1 MATDISGNE
10 ILCIGN
16 NQSEVLQALR
26 YVEFLE
32 NKLDRDIGNYYWKK
46 YVAAAFWAQISTPV
60 NLIITLLTAVTT
72 AQATSQ
78 NILSEYIYQI
88 VAVSSLVITT
98 LNTFFR
104 PHSQLT
110 YNTEMLQKWG
120 EIGIEFEKVYYM
132 YLDEDYDYEHIENMK
147 PKQLENK
154 IKLYRTIQD
163 KINNQR
169 KNEGVGTINFIT
181 DLIFL
186 ISMNTCI
193 RSYKCWLDHDKKIQ
207 LESKAKMIKEKSKQ
221 LNLNIRATEIKE
233 SAKQAMTNITNL
245 FSTTP
250 FSDLQHHKES
260 TEDISVVTVVQEK
273 DAT

>member
-1 MATDISGNE
+1 MADISGNE
-10 ILCIGN
+10 IITIGV
-16 NQSEVLQALR
+16 EKHEKLQALR

-32 NKLDRDIGNYYWKK
+32 NKLDQDIGNYYWKK

-88 VAVSSLVITT
+88 VAVTSLVITT

-120 EIGIEFEKVYYM
+120 EIGIEFEKAYYM
-132 YLDEDYDYEHIENMK
+132 YLDEDYDYEHVENMK

-154 IKLYRTIQD
+154 IKCYRGIQD
-163 KINNQR
+163 KIHAQR
-169 KNEGVGTINFIT
+169 KNEGVGTINFLT

-186 ISMNTCI
+186 ISMKTCI

-207 LESKAKMIKEKSKQ
+207 LESKQKVLNAKVIEKAMVAEYERQNAPIMPFNDITFVTSVTDTD
-221 LNLNIRATEIKE
+221 TEK
-233 SAKQAMTNITNL
+233 N
-245 FSTTP
+245 
-250 FSDLQHHKES
+250 
-260 TEDISVVTVVQEK
+260 
-273 DAT
+273 